1 VSNHRAPNHEQRLPP
16 GSNVANQSRDRRR
29 HLPPP
34 DSDSDDAVEVVD
46 DNYDGR
52 KRMKM
57 VRIRESL
64 SRQHAYSPPSL
75 RQYVRSL
82 LTYLIHSPCAFVCL
96 RAIHIPLAPTFC
108 YMGTATDVYK
118 YSPPYARCQQR
129 RRTSLG
135 NWVYFSCSKGL
146 WDCLVLKPITT
157 KQQSVFRLVSQ
168 SRRTCMS
175 AIFVGI
181 CR

>member
-1 VSNHRAPNHEQRLPP
+1 VSNHRAPHHEQRLPP
-16 GSNVANQSRDRRR
+16 GGNVANQSRDRRR

-46 DNYDGR
+46 DNFDGR

-82 LTYLIHSPCAFVCL
+82 LIYLLNSFSVCTVRLFVFFCF
-96 RAIHIPLAPTFC
+96 RAIYIPLAPTFAMWVQPRV
-108 YMGTATDVYK
+108 YINILLDTVLLATHG
-118 YSPPYARCQQR
+118 C
-129 RRTSLG
+129 
-135 NWVYFSCSKGL
+135 
-146 WDCLVLKPITT
+146 
-157 KQQSVFRLVSQ
+157 
-168 SRRTCMS
+168 
-175 AIFVGI
+175 
-181 CR
+181 